1 MAIYALTVFL
11 SAFLLFLV
19 QPLIAKLILPW
30 FGGSA
35 VVWNTAMLFFQLL
48 LLGGYAYA
56 HFTINRLNP
65 RRQFLVH
72 STLLLLAI
80 FTPALPPDW
89 LKPSGQDAP
98 VIPILIVL
106 GVTIGLPYFLL
117 SSTSPLLQAW
127 YARSHTQGLPYRLFA
142 LSNAASLLALLAY
155 PIAIEPFL
163 PARFQAWAWHG
174 AFALFA
180 LLCVY
185 TSWQSSQNA
194 TPIAQTP
201 SPSEAPLEPEFIPA
215 PPTGRDYATWITLAA
230 IPSMLF
236 LSMTSH
242 LVQNVASIPFLWV
255 VPLSM
260 YLLSFILAFDSD
272 KLYRPLIFR
281 IAVPI
286 VLIPLLY
293 GIHISDSDTGLQYQ
307 LGAAAISLLLFC
319 TFCHGELAKRKPHPR
334 YLTSFFLM
342 LSVGGALGGLIISIL
357 CPLVLP
363 GYFELYVALILFA
376 FATLIILY
384 RQSWATDILWTAAAV
399 CTVVLAYT
407 DIKVLADGSRVMV
420 RNFYGALRVQ
430 DSTQGSDPSTYT
442 RTLIHGTINH
452 GLEFLADDKAGLPTS
467 YYSPN
472 SGIGLALANT
482 WHMGHRV
489 GVIGLGTAT
498 TTSYCR
504 KGDHYTVY
512 EINPLVLDVARNEFR
527 YLKLCRGTCDV
538 VLGDARLSLE
548 RQPPQNFDVIA
559 VDAFSGDSI
568 PVHLL
573 TKEAFELYF
582 KQLNNP
588 NGVLVVHISNKHLSL
603 GPVVERIATSMGLK
617 TLMVEN
623 EEDDD
628 AQFFSSDWVLVYRPE
643 AAIANLPLVTSAGK
657 PVPPRPELRTWTD
670 DYSNLFQIWKAKF

>member
-35 VVWNTAMLFFQLL
+35 VVWNTAMLFFQMLL
-48 LLGGYAYA
+48 LAGYAYA
-56 HFTINRLNP
+56 HFTINRVKP
-65 RRQFLVH
+65 KQQFILHSVLLV
-72 STLLLLAI
+72 LAI
-80 FTPALPPDW
+80 FTPALPPEW
-89 LKPSGQDAP
+89 LKPSGEDAP
-98 VIPILIVL
+98 VIPILLVL

-127 YARSHTQGLPYRLFA
+127 YARTHTGGLPYRLFA
-142 LSNAASLLALLAY
+142 LSNAASLLALLCY
-155 PIAIEPFL
+155 PVAIEPFF
-163 PARFQAWAWHG
+163 PAPFQAYAWHG

-180 LLCVY
+180 ILCVY
-185 TSWQSSQNA
+185 TSWQASKA
-194 TPIAQTP
+194 TIEPATATASETP
-201 SPSEAPLEPEFIPA
+201 TEPADIPA
-215 PPTGRDYATWITLAA
+215 PPTGRDYLTWITLAA
-230 IPSMLF
+230 LPSMLF
-236 LSMTSH
+236 ISTTSH

-255 VPLSM
+255 IPLTM
-260 YLLSFILAFDSD
+260 YLLSFVLAFDSE
-272 KLYRPLIFR
+272 KLYQPKIFR
-281 IAVPI
+281 IVVPV

-293 GIHISDSDTGLQYQ
+293 GIHVSDSDTGLQYQ
-307 LGAAAISLLLFC
+307 VGAAAFALLLFC

-342 LSVGGALGGLIISIL
+342 LSVGGAVGGFLMSIVG
-357 CPLVLP
+357 PLVLP
-363 GYFELYVALILFA
+363 GYFELYAALILFA
-376 FATLIILY
+376 FSILFILY
-384 RQSWATDILWTAAAV
+384 RQSWTSDILWTAAAV

-407 DIKVLADGSRVMV
+407 DIKALADGSRVMV

-430 DSTQGSDPSTYT
+430 DSTSGSDPSTYT

-452 GLEFLADDKAGLPTS
+452 GIEWLADDKAGLPTS
-467 YYSPN
+467 YYSPV
-472 SGIGLALANT
+472 SGIGLAVTHT
-482 WHMGHRV
+482 WHEGHRV

-498 TTSYCR
+498 LTSYSR

-512 EINPLVLDVARNEFR
+512 EINPLVLDIARNEFR
-527 YLKLCRGTCDV
+527 YLKLCKGKCDV

-548 RQPPQNFDVIA
+548 RQPVQNFDVLA

-582 KQLNNP
+582 KHINGP

-603 GPVVERIATSMGLK
+603 GPVVERIASSMGLK
-617 TLMVEN
+617 TLSVEN
-623 EEDDD
+623 EEDDT
-628 AQFFSSDWVLVYRPE
+628 AQFFSSDWVIVYRPE
-643 AAIANLPLVTSAGK
+643 AAIANLPIVMSAGK
-657 PVPPRPELRTWTD
+657 PIAPRPELRTWTD
-670 DYSNLFQIWKAKF
+670 DYSNLFQIWKAK